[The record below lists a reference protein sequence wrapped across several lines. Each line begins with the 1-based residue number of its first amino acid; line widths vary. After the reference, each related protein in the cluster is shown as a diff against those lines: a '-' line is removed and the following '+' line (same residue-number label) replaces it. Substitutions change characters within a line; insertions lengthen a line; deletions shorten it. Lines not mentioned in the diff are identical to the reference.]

1 MTIKSRVRKEILNE
15 YNVDISDVIPKN
27 DLEAWILFPK
37 YNFIY
42 NKLFLFQ
49 YQNIDCDPMP
59 IFPNEYPIVIKPI
72 INLMGM
78 GLNAIKINNDI
89 EFKQHLTNNH
99 FWCKYIDGEHLSWDI
114 IVRNGIII
122 YFCCFKGY
130 KNKIFGAFNYWKLVN
145 KKTLPKIIKKL
156 IKDHLK
162 GYTGCL
168 NCETINNKIIECHLR
183 IGDAD
188 QLPKEYLKLFYLNY
202 IDNKIDIKME
212 ISKLNINHEIFL
224 IPVWQNVDKIDKLDE
239 IYQYLIDNWENK
251 INDNEYIK
259 FYYFDKPGHA
269 YPSNLKRWFL
279 FVVHEYKKGYQLKK
293 LIEKDLV
300 NNY

>member
-99 FWCKYIDGEHLSWDI
+99 FWCKYIDG
-114 IVRNGIII
+114 
-122 YFCCFKGY
+122 
-130 KNKIFGAFNYWKLVN
+130 
-145 KKTLPKIIKKL
+145 
-156 IKDHLK
+156 
-162 GYTGCL
+162 
-168 NCETINNKIIECHLR
+168 
-183 IGDAD
+183 
-188 QLPKEYLKLFYLNY
+188 
-202 IDNKIDIKME
+202 
-212 ISKLNINHEIFL
+212 
-224 IPVWQNVDKIDKLDE
+224 
-239 IYQYLIDNWENK
+239 
-251 INDNEYIK
+251 
-259 FYYFDKPGHA
+259 
-269 YPSNLKRWFL
+269 
-279 FVVHEYKKGYQLKK
+279 
-293 LIEKDLV
+293 
-300 NNY
+300 